1 MNINLLNL
9 IPLPIELQIY
19 ILEYANH
26 FYKLRNGQFMK
37 QLPKK
42 CLKKMNKKINKMPKK
57 TNGYTILQI
66 SNTTTEIIIGPSFYY
81 VNVLNRL

>member
-1 MNINLLNL
+1 MNLLNIL
-9 IPLPIELQIY
+9 PLPIEIQLY
-19 ILEYANH
+19 ILEYADH
-26 FYKLRNGQFMK
+26 TYKLRNGQFMR
-37 QLPKK
+37 QIPKK
-42 CLKKMNKKINKMPKK
+42 GLKKMNKKINKMPKK